1 MTIEDILSRE
11 EGQTFDRKSV
21 RIKPKDLAVTMIAFA
36 NADGGVIAIGVS
48 DKTRK
53 IEGVDQYTEKLNE
66 LLRVP
71 FDFCNP
77 SVPVT
82 CSYLPCTD
90 KDGNENR
97 ILLMEIPASSSLH
110 TNQVDEA
117 FMRIGDKSRKLT
129 FDERVQLMYDKG
141 ERYYEDTA
149 VYGATIDDIDM
160 DAVADYAKLVGYG
173 KSPLQYLQENNGF
186 VKTNKKAAIKRE
198 QSDARISSA
207 EREQARSEDKGEE
220 EVSTACILLFGKYP
234 QKFFPRA
241 RTRFIRY
248 EGFDEK
254 VGAEMNVIKD
264 VTFEGTILNQVK
276 KTIEFIETQVREHT
290 FLGQHAQFVTKRDYP
305 EFVIQEMTV
314 NACCHRA
321 YNIKGTEMFD
331 DRLVFESPG
340 KLPGQVKPNNI
351 RHTHFSRNPKI
362 AAFLKAYHFVKEFGE
377 GFDRICREQEANG
390 ANVPSFRTDEF
401 ILKITVPKVAEKV
414 QKQTGNV
421 TENVGKVAENH
432 NKVAEKVAD
441 NHGKVTEK
449 LIIKA
454 AALGE
459 TLTANRIKIL
469 ELMIEDPYVS
479 RSDLA
484 NNVGI
489 SETSIYR
496 NIEAMRGKYLRR
508 VGPDKGGFWEIILE

>member
-1 MTIEDILSRE
+1 MTIQEITTRKED
-11 EGQTFDRKSV
+11 QTFDCKS
-21 RIKPKDLAVTMIAFA
+21 IQIEPKALAVPIVAFA

-53 IEGVDQYTEKLNE
+53 IEGVDQHTEKLNE

-110 TNQVDEA
+110 TNQADEA
-117 FMRIGDKSRKLT
+117 FMRVGDKSRKLT
-129 FDERVQLMYDKG
+129 FDERMQLMYDKG

-149 VYGATIDDIDM
+149 VYDATIDDIDM
-160 DAVADYAKLVGYG
+160 DAVADYAKMVGYG
-173 KSPLQYLQENNGF
+173 KSPLQYLRENNGF
-186 VKTNKKAAIKRE
+186 VRIKK
-198 QSDARISSA
+198 
-207 EREQARSEDKGEE
+207 KGEE

-248 EGFDEK
+248 EGVDEK

-321 YNIKGTEMFD
+321 YNIKGTEIQIKMFD

-377 GFDRICREQEANG
+377 GFDRICREQETNG

-421 TENVGKVAENH
+421 TENGGKVAENH
-432 NKVAEKVAD
+432 DKVAEKVAE

-449 LIIKA
+449 LKEKA
-454 AALGE
+454 AALGD
-459 TLTANRIKIL
+459 TLTANKIKIL
-469 ELMIEDPYVS
+469 ELMIEDPYIS
-479 RSDLA
+479 RADLA

-508 VGPDKGGFWEIILE
+508 VGPDKGGFWEIII

>member
-1 MTIEDILSRE
+1 
-11 EGQTFDRKSV
+11 
-21 RIKPKDLAVTMIAFA
+21 
-36 NADGGVIAIGVS
+36 
-48 DKTRK
+48 
-53 IEGVDQYTEKLNE
+53 
-66 LLRVP
+66 
-71 FDFCNP
+71 
-77 SVPVT
+77 
-82 CSYLPCTD
+82 
-90 KDGNENR
+90 
-97 ILLMEIPASSSLH
+97 
-110 TNQVDEA
+110 
-117 FMRIGDKSRKLT
+117 MR
-129 FDERVQLMYDKG
+129 
-141 ERYYEDTA
+141 
-149 VYGATIDDIDM
+149 
-160 DAVADYAKLVGYG
+160 
-173 KSPLQYLQENNGF
+173 
-186 VKTNKKAAIKRE
+186 TNKKAAIKRE
-198 QSDARISSA
+198 QNDARISSA
-207 EREQARSEDKGEE
+207 EREQARLEVNGEE

-248 EGFDEK
+248 EGVDEK

-321 YNIKGTEMFD
+321 YNIKGTEIQIKMFD

-340 KLPGQVKPNNI
+340 KLPGQVKPTNI
-351 RHTHFSRNPKI
+351 RHAHFSRNPKI

-421 TENVGKVAENH
+421 TENGGKVAENH
-432 NKVAEKVAD
+432 KGVAE

-449 LIIKA
+449 
-454 AALGE
+454 
-459 TLTANRIKIL
+459 
-469 ELMIEDPYVS
+469 
-479 RSDLA
+479 
-484 NNVGI
+484 
-489 SETSIYR
+489 
-496 NIEAMRGKYLRR
+496 
-508 VGPDKGGFWEIILE
+508 